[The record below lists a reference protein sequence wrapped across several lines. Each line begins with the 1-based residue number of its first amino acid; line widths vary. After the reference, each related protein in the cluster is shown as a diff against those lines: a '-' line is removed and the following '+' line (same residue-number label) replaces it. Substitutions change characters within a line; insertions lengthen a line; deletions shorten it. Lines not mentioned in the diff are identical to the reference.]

1 MPIIFLDVHDAA
13 FLYPY
18 TAIILI
24 FKIICTEAEY
34 ECSEVA
40 EYNR

>member
-1 MPIIFLDVHDAA
+1 MPIIFLEVHYAA
-13 FLYPY
+13 FLYSY
-18 TAIILI
+18 AAIILI

-34 ECSEVA
+34 ERGEVA